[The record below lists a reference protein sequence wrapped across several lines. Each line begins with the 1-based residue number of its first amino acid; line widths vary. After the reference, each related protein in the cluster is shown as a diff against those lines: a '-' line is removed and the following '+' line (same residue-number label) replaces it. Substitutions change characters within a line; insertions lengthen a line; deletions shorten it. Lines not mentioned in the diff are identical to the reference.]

1 MIDTQKFLQEFK
13 EQYVDGEATGMTMDS
28 EFKKFSSWDSLT
40 AISLLAEIKYRY
52 NVDIEE
58 DELNGCSRV
67 ADVYHL
73 IEKKIA
79 HA

>member
-13 EQYVDGEATGMTMDS
+13 EQYVDDEATGMTMES

-52 NVDIEE
+52 NVEMEE
-58 DELNGCSRV
+58 EELNGCSRV

>member
-1 MIDTQKFLQEFK
+1 MIDTEKFLQEFK
-13 EQYVDGEATGMTMDS
+13 EQYVDDEATGMTMDS
-28 EFKKFSSWDSLT
+28 EFKSFSSWDSLT

-52 NVDIEE
+52 NVEIEE
-58 DELNGCSRV
+58 EDLDRCSRV
-67 ADVYHL
+67 ADVYQL

>member
-1 MIDTQKFLQEFK
+1 MINTQQFLQEFK
-13 EQYVDGEATGMTMDS
+13 EQYVDGEANAMTMDS
-28 EFKKFSSWDSLT
+28 EFKRFASWDSLT
-40 AISLLAEIKYRY
+40 AISLLAEIKYKY

-58 DELNGCSRV
+58 DDLDNCTQV

>member
-1 MIDTQKFLQEFK
+1 MINTQQFLQEFK
-13 EQYVDGEATGMTMDS
+13 EQYADNEATELTMDS
-28 EFKKFSSWDSLT
+28 EFKTYSSWDSLT

-58 DELNGCSRV
+58 EDLNHCSRV

>member
-13 EQYVDGEATGMTMDS
+13 EQYVDDEATGMTMDS
-28 EFKKFSSWDSLT
+28 EFKHFSSWDSLT

-52 NVDIEE
+52 NVEIEE
-58 DELNGCSRV
+58 DDLERCTRV

>member
-1 MIDTQKFLQEFK
+1 MINAQKFLQEFK
-13 EQYVDGEATGMTMDS
+13 EQYVDNEATEMTMDS
-28 EFKKFSSWDSLT
+28 EFKNFSSWDSLT
-40 AISLLAEIKYRY
+40 AISLLAEIKFRY

-58 DELNGCSRV
+58 DDLNSCTRV

-73 IEKKIA
+73 VEKKIA